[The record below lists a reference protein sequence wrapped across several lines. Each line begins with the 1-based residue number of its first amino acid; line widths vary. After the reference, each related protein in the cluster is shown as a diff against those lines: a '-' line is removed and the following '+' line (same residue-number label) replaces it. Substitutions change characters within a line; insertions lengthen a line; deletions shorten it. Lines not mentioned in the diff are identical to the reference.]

1 MFKIVFKRS
10 AEKELSKL
18 PTSVVRRIAPV
29 IDDLASNPRPIGSK
43 KLEAQKDELWR
54 VRVGDYRIVYLI
66 EDVLQILEVQKVG
79 HRKDIYK

>member
-18 PTSVVRRIAPV
+18 PTTVIRRIVPV
-29 IDDLASNPRPIGSK
+29 IDDLANNPRPIGSK

>member
-18 PTSVVRRIAPV
+18 PTSVVRRIALV

>member
-18 PTSVVRRIAPV
+18 PTSVVRRIALV

-43 KLEAQKDELWR
+43 NLK
-54 VRVGDYRIVYLI
+54 
-66 EDVLQILEVQKVG
+66 
-79 HRKDIYK
+79 HRKMNCGV